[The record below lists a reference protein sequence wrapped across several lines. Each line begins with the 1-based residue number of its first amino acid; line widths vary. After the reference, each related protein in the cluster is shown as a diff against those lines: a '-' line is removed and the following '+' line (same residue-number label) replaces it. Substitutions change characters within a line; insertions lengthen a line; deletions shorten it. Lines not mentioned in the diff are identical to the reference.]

1 MELRLHL
8 VQHVDHVA
16 ISQQMRIPRP
26 FISKCSIVRA
36 GPLNEPSGLRQA
48 AEIEQSICQSR
59 RTGRQESEGRVLK
72 IVMQILFRAG
82 MNAGIIL
89 LAGLL
94 IALWASGV
102 LAAPYAAMV
111 MDARSGKVL
120 HSRNADTQLHPASL
134 TKMMTLYVAIEAVEN
149 GEIGLDT
156 KVKISSF
163 AAAEPPSK
171 LYMKV
176 GSRIRL
182 RYLMRAAAIRSANDA
197 ATAIAEAISGS
208 EANFAKRMTRTARAM
223 GMKNT
228 NFKNA
233 HGLTQTGHYST
244 ARDMSILGRHIV
256 YDYPEYYN
264 LFSRINADV
273 GGKTVTST
281 NRRFL
286 SAYRGADGIKTGYT
300 RAAGFNLVASAKRG
314 KERIIATVFGGKST
328 ASRNK
333 RVSELLDMGFKR
345 AATNVALNKPAMPNY
360 RSNRALADLRTPK
373 LRPDNLGTGSA
384 HEVDTA
390 SAIFD
395 SVVASNVE
403 SLGDGGEIESY
414 VSDTDAGSQ
423 AERVPMKRPIT
434 VYVNLN
440 LTEETRYGLYL
451 GRFGTKPEADKH
463 LLKVSLMDFS
473 SVFGAT
479 KSVEQVGYQYVVK
492 LLGLTRGNAEK
503 ACARLSARDVDCSVI
518 YLQ

>member
-1 MELRLHL
+1 M
-8 VQHVDHVA
+8 
-16 ISQQMRIPRP
+16 
-26 FISKCSIVRA
+26 
-36 GPLNEPSGLRQA
+36 
-48 AEIEQSICQSR
+48 
-59 RTGRQESEGRVLK
+59 LK

-82 MNAGIIL
+82 MSAGIIL

-94 IALWASGV
+94 VALWASGV

-163 AAAEPPSK
+163 AASEPPSK

-264 LFSRINADV
+264 LFSRISANV
-273 GGKTVTST
+273 GGKTILST
-281 NRRFL
+281 NRKFL

-333 RVSELLDMGFKR
+333 RVSELLDMGFDR
-345 AATNVALNKPAMPNY
+345 AATNVALNKPALPNY

-373 LRPDNLGTGSA
+373 LRPDYLGTASA
-384 HEVDTA
+384 QEVDTA

-395 SVVASNVE
+395 SVVSSHIEPV
-403 SLGDGGEIESY
+403 GDGGEIESY
-414 VSDTDAGSQ
+414 VSDTDAGPLV
-423 AERVPMKRPIT
+423 ERAPVKRPIT
-434 VYVNLN
+434 VYANLN

-451 GRFGTKPEADKH
+451 GRFRTKPEADKH

-479 KSVEQVGYQYVVK
+479 KSVEQVGYHYVVK
-492 LLGLTRGNAEK
+492 LLGLTLGNAEK